1 MTSPMQWSGIVDENA
16 LVDAV
21 ARGRLRGAALDV
33 LEDEPPAPD
42 GALRRIPG
50 IVLTSHA
57 A

>member
-1 MTSPMQWSGIVDENA
+1 MQWSGIVDENA

-33 LEDEPPAPD
+33 LEDEPPATD